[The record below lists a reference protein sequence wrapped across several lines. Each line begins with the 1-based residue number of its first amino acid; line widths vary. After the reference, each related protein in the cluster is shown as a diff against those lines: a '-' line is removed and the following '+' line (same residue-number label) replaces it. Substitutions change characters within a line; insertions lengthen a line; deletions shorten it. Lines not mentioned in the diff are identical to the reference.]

1 MKPLQAAQLFIE
13 TLNKNNKKIT
23 GKDVLDLIIE
33 EKHYPIKRLR
43 GNHKTSRIFK
53 DQLTAEF
60 IQEVSFKLDLLRT
73 KTEALSYH
81 DLFRQLSG
89 NPTSIVILASAIA
102 NKFVKAHTLAEIYKK
117 AIIDK
122 NEINQG
128 ITSDE
133 REEIDTAEEIDDSV
147 LVSFDCSPCRKRVK
161 KCEPDSE

>member
-1 MKPLQAAQLFIE
+1 MQAAQLFIE
-13 TLNKNNKKIT
+13 TLHKNNKKIT

-43 GNHKTSRIFK
+43 SNHKTSRIFK
-53 DQLTAEF
+53 SQLTAEF
-60 IQEVSFKLDLLRT
+60 IEEVSFKLDLLRT
-73 KTEALSYH
+73 QTEALSYH

-102 NKFVKAHTLAEIYKK
+102 NKFVKADTLAEIYKK

-122 NEINQG
+122 KEINQG

-133 REEIDTAEEIDDSV
+133 REEIEENEENESD
-147 LVSFDCSPCRKRVK
+147 
-161 KCEPDSE
+161 